1 MIIIIIKGSTHQVDI
16 KILNVCLPDS
26 RTSKYMQQKLTKL
39 KGECF
44 SQNIKNQKDSFS
56 VATLEGR
63 IEWSD
68 GFKILRDTIYNF

>member
-39 KGECF
+39 KGEKNKSTIMTGDF
-44 SQNIKNQKDSFS
+44 NTQLSITDRTNRQNNNTK
-56 VATLEGR
+56 
-63 IEWSD
+63 
-68 GFKILRDTIYNF
+68 KI

>member
-39 KGECF
+39 KGEKNKSTIMTGDF
-44 SQNIKNQKDSFS
+44 NTQLSITDRTNRQNNSTK
-56 VATLEGR
+56 
-63 IEWSD
+63 
-68 GFKILRDTIYNF
+68 KI